1 MIMRHDMMS
10 SYSELLSELDL
21 ELLTDWLLI
30 QSLVRFIIQN
40 PTQPITDLTL
50 SQLLVSRS
58 V

>member
-1 MIMRHDMMS
+1 MLS